1 MMEAPIDE
9 PEEEFE
15 CGRPCDPVDP
25 CKECEGYWAR
35 MVHEGYWNK
44 ERHMRTNKGW
54 YEPVYRGNPKGVNM
68 ANTKTM
74 DMRLEKLEI
83 PLLRLVKASAAS
95 QGLTLKQWVIEALRA
110 KLESE
115 GAKC

>member
-1 MMEAPIDE
+1 
-9 PEEEFE
+9 
-15 CGRPCDPVDP
+15 
-25 CKECEGYWAR
+25 
-35 MVHEGYWNK
+35 
-44 ERHMRTNKGW
+44 
-54 YEPVYRGNPKGVNM
+54 M